1 MQNTKGTQSRNQPQQ
16 ENRSKVGKQCHEDS
30 AKVVGESFN
39 VNENDVRNQPQQENQ
54 SKVGKPCHEGSAKV
68 EGESFNVNENDVR
81 NQDPC
86 GTEAAKGGSRSDAEN
101 KK

>member
-39 VNENDVRNQPQQENQ
+39 VNENDVRNQ
-54 SKVGKPCHEGSAKV
+54 
-68 EGESFNVNENDVR
+68 
-81 NQDPC
+81 DPC
-86 GTEAAKGGSRSDAEN
+86 GTEAAKGGSRSNAEN